1 MTQLSL
7 LGSSRGL
14 AGRFAVRIAGCDL
27 GTASVGFVIATV
39 GGDGKV
45 TFEDKRY
52 ALHEGDPMGLFQ
64 AWYRDNDV
72 ASCAALAATGVYAD
86 ELRSPVLVLP
96 EDSCQEAAL
105 ELSPKLEGALN
116 LVSIGARG
124 YGVLSR
130 RATTN
135 GGSKY
140 LYQFL
145 ENDKCSSGTG
155 ENIQKIAERFGL
167 GIEEADQMAL
177 LAGDAIPITAR
188 CTVFA
193 KSEMTH
199 FANQGKPTGELF
211 KGYFG
216 SVARNTRSL
225 LGRNQV
231 EGPVYLMG
239 GPSCIASVRQ
249 AFEEILGEAVKSPP
263 LAECFEA
270 AGAAAIAAQQAR
282 GAPPATLPADPVE
295 LIQAGENR
303 FQVLEPA
310 SNLRDNVTIMAEP
323 LIPEGAADEPAILGL
338 DLGSTGAKA
347 VLTSIETGEVV
358 LDVYD
363 STRGNPVDAAR
374 RLVAALLEKTESDVR
389 AIGVTGSGREAVATL
404 LRAVYPDSDNI
415 VVLNEIVAHA
425 TAASRCDVDD
435 GADLSVIEIGGQ
447 DAKYIRVQGGRI
459 VESDMNKACSAG
471 TGSFLEE
478 QANLYDVHDIQDF
491 VDQASAARR
500 PPELGQMCTVFVA
513 DAAALAVKEGFGRD
527 DIFAGFQYSVIHN
540 YLNRV
545 MGQRTLGQRVFFQG
559 KPASNPSLAWTLAAV
574 TGREIVVPPNPGA
587 MGAWGIGLCAIEQMG
602 APALQAAAALNLKGI
617 CDAEITDRSEFQ
629 CRDADCQILC
639 PIERTTIQVG
649 ETSRQAVSGGA
660 CPKFEVSTK
669 TQPKLAK
676 EAPNPF
682 ELREELIDGFVQERP
697 GAALLGVPDIG
708 AISGHVPWLAAFA
721 EELGFSVKL
730 LRSDKNSLAA
740 GEQLCNSF
748 DSCGPVKI
756 AHAVTDAE
764 VDLLLIPK
772 IFRISAGNGRGG
784 QTCLT
789 EQAMPETVEQSLISR
804 GRDVKIVRPCITFG
818 DGLETAELVAELERV
833 APELGVDAAKIAKA
847 VTRAAEAQLAYEA
860 GLMEIGHQ
868 ALAYARAND
877 VPAVVLAGHL
887 HVICDRASNANIP
900 MLLRRN
906 GAMAVPVDCYPV
918 DEDTP
923 GLWKAYWGN
932 DNRALRAAVCARD
945 KRDAF
950 PVLLASFGCGPSSFT
965 EQIFQS
971 LLDGYPHTILESDGH
986 GGEAGFVT
994 RIQAFLQSVH
1004 QFRADAEPQ
1013 VPDNAKAIE
1022 YVDPKRR
1029 KGAYMD
1035 PDMHYV
1041 VLSVTDYFGP
1051 AFAAVYRA
1059 YGFDAVPAPV
1069 ISEETTRVGKADCS
1083 GKECMSY
1090 QLVWG
1095 AFRSYLE
1102 DNPPL
1107 KQTELLQLTGR
1118 MCRGGVYDVKDK
1130 ISIEKMG
1137 FDSNVSVDG
1146 LKFGSDPAMAML
1158 IWAGLSA
1165 MDLLRQLYLYHL
1177 PVEGRAGEARALFD
1191 ECAQKVIDILEV
1203 RHGDDAAS
1211 QAAFEQKSAEIGE
1224 VLLDAG
1230 RRYAEMDAG
1239 WTGSRDFRQVYV
1251 SGDGMTKG
1259 NDVANAG
1266 LFLRMSEQG
1275 LRLVVEP
1282 ITEFFEYLGRRH
1294 PHLLFGRKATLE
1306 RVRPMVLAQAKV
1318 KARYYA
1324 GVGELHPWLP
1334 QPNVEAS
1341 AAKAEELIDP
1351 ATYGPAAFEVGS
1363 VLNNWETGLYEGVV
1377 MASCWGCDSSLVS
1390 EGLLRYRKDIPFFF
1404 FYDDGTP
1411 LDERRV
1417 RGYCYRLH
1425 RAAGAAGDGAA
1436 EGNLAIAEIGVAAE
1450 APEAA
1455 AALE

>member
-1 MTQLSL
+1 
-7 LGSSRGL
+7 
-14 AGRFAVRIAGCDL
+14 VRIAGCDL
-27 GTASVGFVIATV
+27 GTASVGFAIATV
-39 GGDGKV
+39 GDDGKV
-45 TFEDKRY
+45 TFEGTRY
-52 ALHEGDPMGLFQ
+52 ELHEGDPMGLFQ

-72 ASCAALAATGVYAD
+72 ASCATLAATGVYAD
-86 ELRSPVLVLP
+86 ELSNPVLVLP

-105 ELSPKLEGALN
+105 ELSPELEGSLN

-130 RATTN
+130 RTTTN
-135 GGSKY
+135 GGTKFH
-140 LYQFL
+140 YQYL

-155 ENIQKIAERFGL
+155 ENIQKIADRFGL
-167 GIEEADQMAL
+167 GVEEADQMAM
-177 LAGDAIPITAR
+177 LAGEAIPITAR

-216 SVARNTRSL
+216 SVARNTRAL
-225 LGRNQV
+225 LARNHV
-231 EGPVYLMG
+231 DGPVYLMG
-239 GPSCIASVRQ
+239 GPARIGSVRQ
-249 AFEEILGEAVKSPP
+249 AFEEILGKPVQTPP

-282 GAPPATLPADPVE
+282 GAQPAALPADPAE
-295 LIQAGENR
+295 LIQASENR

-310 SNLRDNVTIMAEP
+310 SNQQDNVTIMAEP
-323 LIPEGAADEPAILGL
+323 LIPEGAARQPAILGL

-374 RLVAALLEKTESDVR
+374 RLVTTLLERTQADVR

-478 QANLYDVHDIQDF
+478 QANLYDVHDIQEFIDL
-491 VDQASAARR
+491 ASSAQR

-602 APALQAAAALNLKGI
+602 SEALANALDLGQI
-617 CDAEITDRSEFQ
+617 LEAEITDRSEFQ

-682 ELREELIDGFVQERP
+682 ELREELTDGFIRETS
-697 GAALLGVPDIG
+697 GAPVIGIPEIG
-708 AISGHVPWLAAFA
+708 AVAGHVPWLAAFA
-721 EELGFSVKL
+721 AELGFSVKL
-730 LRSDKNSLAA
+730 MRSDKNSLAA

-756 AHAVTDAE
+756 AHAVADAGAD

-789 EQAMPETVEQSLISR
+789 EQAMPEMVEQSLISR
-804 GRDVKIVRPCITFG
+804 GRDIKVVRPCITFG
-818 DGLETAELVAELERV
+818 EGLETAELVAEMERV
-833 APELGVDAAKIAKA
+833 APELGVEAGQVAAA
-847 VTRAAEAQLAYEA
+847 VAQAAEAQEAFEA
-860 GLMEIGHQ
+860 GLMEIGRQ
-868 ALAYARAND
+868 ALDYAKSND
-877 VPAVVLAGHL
+877 VPAVILAGHL

-906 GAMAVPVDCYPV
+906 GAMAIPVDCYPV
-918 DEDTP
+918 DDTTP
-923 GLWKAYWGN
+923 ALWKAYWGN
-932 DNRALRAAVCARD
+932 DNRALRASVCARD
-945 KRDAF
+945 RGDAF
-950 PVLLASFGCGPSSFT
+950 PVMLASFGCGPSSFS

-971 LLDGYPHTILESDGH
+971 LMEGFPHTILESDGH

-1004 QFRADAEPQ
+1004 QFRAEAEALAQ
-1013 VPDNAKAIE
+1013 VPDNSKAISF
-1022 YVDPKRR
+1022 VDPKRQ
-1029 KGAYMD
+1029 KGGYMD
-1035 PDMHYV
+1035 PDSRYV
-1041 VLSVTDYFGP
+1041 VLSVTDFFGP
-1051 AFAAVYRA
+1051 VFAAVYRA
-1059 YGFDAVPAPV
+1059 YGFDAVAAPT
-1069 ISEETTRVGKADCS
+1069 ISEETTRSGKADCS

-1095 AFRSYLE
+1095 AFRTYLE
-1102 DNPPL
+1102 ENPPV

-1118 MCRGGVYDVKDK
+1118 MCRAGVYDVKDK
-1130 ISIEKMG
+1130 INIEKMG
-1137 FDSNVSVDG
+1137 LDSNVTVDG
-1146 LKFGSDPAMAML
+1146 LKFGSDPAMALL
-1158 IWAGLSA
+1158 IWSGLSA
-1165 MDLLRQLYLYHL
+1165 IDLLRQLYVYHL
-1177 PVEGRAGEARALFD
+1177 PVEGRPGEARALFD
-1191 ECAQKVIDILEV
+1191 ECGEKVVTILETP
-1203 RHGDDAAS
+1203 HGDEAAA
-1211 QAAFEQKSAEIGE
+1211 QAEYQRKAVEVGE
-1224 VLLDAG
+1224 LLQEAA
-1230 RRYAEMDAG
+1230 RRYAEMEARWPGDK
-1239 WTGSRDFRQVYV
+1239 DFRLVYV
-1251 SGDGMTKG
+1251 SGDAMTKG

-1275 LRLVVEP
+1275 LRLVAEP
-1282 ITEFFEYLGRRH
+1282 ITEFFEYLGRQH
-1294 PHLLFGRKATLE
+1294 PHLLFGRSATRE
-1306 RVRPMVLAQAKV
+1306 RVMPMILMQAELR
-1318 KARYYA
+1318 AGYYA
-1324 GVGELHPWLP
+1324 AVGELHPWLP
-1334 QPNVEAS
+1334 QPNVLAS
-1341 AAKAEELIDP
+1341 TAKAAELIDP

-1363 VLNNWETGLYEGVV
+1363 VLTNWETGLYEGVV

-1425 RAAGAAGDGAA
+1425 RAAGATGTTGTTAANGDS
-1436 EGNLAIAEIGVAAE
+1436 LAIETATVA
-1450 APEAA
+1450 PAA
-1455 AALE
+1455 AATAPSPSASA

>member
-1 MTQLSL
+1 M
-7 LGSSRGL
+7 
-14 AGRFAVRIAGCDL
+14 RIAGCDL
-27 GTASVGFVIATV
+27 GAASVGFAIATI
-39 GGDGKV
+39 GEDGKI
-45 TFEDKRY
+45 TFEDTRY
-52 ALHEGDPMGLFQ
+52 ALHDGDPMGLFQ

-86 ELRSPVLVLP
+86 ELSSPVLVLP

-105 ELSPKLEGALN
+105 ELSPDLEDTLN

-130 RATTN
+130 RATSN
-135 GGSKY
+135 GGTKFH
-140 LYQFL
+140 YQYL

-167 GIEEADQMAL
+167 GVEEADQMAL
-177 LAGDAIPITAR
+177 LASESIPITAR

-216 SVARNTRSL
+216 SVARNTRAL
-225 LGRNQV
+225 LARNHV
-231 EGPVYLMG
+231 DGPVYLMG
-239 GPSCIASVRQ
+239 GPARIGSVRQ
-249 AFEEILGEAVKSPP
+249 AFEEILGEPVKTPP

-282 GAPPATLPADPVE
+282 GAQLAALPADPAE
-295 LIQAGENR
+295 LIQASENR

-310 SNLRDNVTIMAEP
+310 SNQQDRVTMMAEP
-323 LIPEGAADEPAILGL
+323 AIPEGAAGQPAILGL

-374 RLVAALLEKTESDVR
+374 RLVSTLLQRSQADVR

-404 LRAVYPDSDNI
+404 LRAVYPDSDSI

-425 TAASRCDVDD
+425 TAASRCDVDH

-478 QANLYDVHDIQDF
+478 QANLYDVHDIQEF
-491 VDQASAARR
+491 VDLASTAKR

-513 DAAALAVKEGFGRD
+513 DAAASAIKEGFGRD

-587 MGAWGIGLCAIEQMG
+587 MGAWGTGLCAIEQMG
-602 APALQAAAALNLKGI
+602 SEALATQLDLGQI
-617 CDAEITDRSEFQ
+617 LEAEITDRSEFQ
-629 CRDADCQILC
+629 CRDAECQILC

-682 ELREELIDGFVQERP
+682 ELREELIDGFVLERS
-697 GAALLGVPDIG
+697 GARVIGVPEIG
-708 AISGHVPWLAAFA
+708 AVAGHVPWLAAFA
-721 EELGFSVKL
+721 AELGFSVKL
-730 LRSDKNSLAA
+730 LRSDKNSLAG

-756 AHAVTDAE
+756 AHAVADAGGD

-772 IFRISAGNGRGG
+772 IFDISAADGPGG
-784 QTCLT
+784 QSCVT
-789 EQAMPETVEQSLISR
+789 EQAMPEMIEQSLISR
-804 GRDVKIVRPCITFG
+804 GRDLKVVRPCISFG
-818 DGLETAELVAELERV
+818 DGLETAELVTEFERV
-833 APELGVDAAKIAKA
+833 APELGVEAARIAAA
-847 VTRAAEAQLAYEA
+847 VTRAAEAQQAYEA
-860 GLMEIGHQ
+860 GLMEIGRR
-868 ALAYARAND
+868 ALDYAKSND
-877 VPAVVLAGHL
+877 VPAVILTGYV

-906 GAMAVPVDCYPV
+906 GAMAVPVDCYSV
-918 DEDTP
+918 DDATP
-923 GLWKAYWGN
+923 ALWKAYWGD

-945 KRDAF
+945 RGDAF
-950 PVLLASFGCGPSSFT
+950 PVLLASFGCGPNSFT

-971 LLDGYPHTILESDGH
+971 LMEGFPHTILESDGH

-994 RIQAFLQSVH
+994 RIQAFLQSVR
-1004 QFRADAEPQ
+1004 QFRGDDEAQ
-1013 VPDNAKAIE
+1013 VPDNSRAIS
-1022 YVDPKRR
+1022 YVDPKSRR
-1029 KGAYMD
+1029 GSQMD
-1035 PDMHYV
+1035 PDSRYV
-1041 VLSVTDYFGP
+1041 VVNVADEMGP
-1051 AFAAVYRA
+1051 AFAAIYRA
-1059 YGFDAVPAPV
+1059 YGFDAVAAP
-1069 ISEETTRVGKADCS
+1069 SYSDETTRRGKADCS
-1083 GKECMSY
+1083 GKECMAY
-1090 QLVWG
+1090 QLNWG

-1107 KQTELLQLTGR
+1107 KRTELLQLTGR
-1118 MCRGGVYDVKDK
+1118 LCRAGVFDVKDK
-1130 ISIEKMG
+1130 INIESMSL
-1137 FDSNVSVDG
+1137 DSNVSVGG
-1146 LKFGSDPAMAML
+1146 LKFGSDPSMAML
-1158 IWAGLSA
+1158 IWAGLSVV
-1165 MDLLRQLYLYHL
+1165 DLLRQLYLYHL
-1177 PVEGRAGEARALFD
+1177 PVEGRPGESRALFD
-1191 ECAQKVIDILEV
+1191 QCVGKAVAILE
-1203 RHGDDAAS
+1203 RRLEDEAAS
-1211 QAAFEQKSAEIGE
+1211 QAEYQRKAAEIGE
-1224 VLLDAG
+1224 LLQEAA
-1230 RRYAEMDAG
+1230 RRYAEMEARFSG
-1239 WTGSRDFRQVYV
+1239 TKDFRLVFV
-1251 SGDGMTKG
+1251 SGDVVTKG
-1259 NDVANAG
+1259 NDVASAG

-1275 LRLVVEP
+1275 LRLVIEP
-1282 ITEFFEYLGRRH
+1282 IADFFEYLGRLH
-1294 PHLLFGRKATLE
+1294 PHLLFGRSATPE
-1306 RVRPMVLAQAKV
+1306 RVRPMVLQQAELR
-1318 KARYYA
+1318 AGYYA
-1324 GVGELHPWLP
+1324 AVGEMHPWLP
-1334 QPNVEAS
+1334 QPNVVATI
-1341 AAKAEELIDP
+1341 AKAGELIDP
-1351 ATYGPAAFEVGS
+1351 ATYGPPPFEIGS
-1363 VLNNWETGLYEGVV
+1363 VLTNWETGLYEGVV

-1425 RAAGAAGDGAA
+1425 RAAGATGLEAGNVEIAA
-1436 EGNLAIAEIGVAAE
+1436 VTVAAD
-1450 APEAA
+1450 AVAT
-1455 AALE
+1455 AALPPPSA